1 VQGTLLHA
9 NQRARELFSL
19 TRADLGRPLQD
30 LEFSYR
36 PLELRSRIEESFS
49 AVRTITVPEVEW
61 RSGDDLRYFDV
72 QVIPLGAP
80 DGDLRGISLI
90 FMDVSRARVLQ
101 DALQSS
107 KRELE
112 TAYEELQST
121 VEELETTNEEL
132 QSTNEELETTN
143 EELQSTNEELETMN
157 EELQSTNEELEAI
170 NDEFRERTA
179 QLDQLNTFLEHILS
193 SLRGAVIVL
202 DRRLQVDVWN
212 ERAADMWGLR
222 ADEVQ
227 GAHFLGLDI
236 GLPVEQLKQPLRACL
251 AGEQVR
257 DLRLPAR
264 TRRGRDITCLVTMT
278 PLRYVRDGVGGVIMV
293 MEDAGAAPRP

>member
-1 VQGTLLHA
+1 MLEMRFRSWPVAALGLGGLLLLVVVSVLA
-9 NQRARELFSL
+9 ASNRAQEIY
-19 TRADLGRPLQD
+19 T
-30 LEFSYR
+30 
-36 PLELRSRIEESFS
+36 
-49 AVRTITVPEVEW
+49 
-61 RSGDDLRYFDV
+61 
-72 QVIPLGAP
+72 
-80 DGDLRGISLI
+80 
-90 FMDVSRARVLQ
+90 
-101 DALQSS
+101 
-107 KRELE
+107 
-112 TAYEELQST
+112 
-121 VEELETTNEEL
+121 
-132 QSTNEELETTN
+132 
-143 EELQSTNEELETMN
+143 
-157 EELQSTNEELEAI
+157 
-170 NDEFRERTA
+170 

-293 MEDAGAAPRP
+293 MEEAGAAQRQ